1 MKRLKEIHDREVAL
15 AVSEITVKNSRFIAE
30 VFTVSSQSEAR
41 DKLKKQKEKYEDAR
55 HVVHAFVIGKNAE
68 ILGMSDDGEPSG
80 TAGHPILDVLKG
92 SEITNVLLTVTR
104 YFGGTLLGT
113 GGLVKA
119 YSGAAKS
126 VLEIAQ
132 TEPLIEKIKFNF
144 SVSYTVYEKVK
155 RLLETLNASD
165 ITETFETDIAIS
177 GLIPANVSN
186 ELSNQIFDITKG
198 SVSVRLTQ

>member
-1 MKRLKEIHDREVAL
+1 MKLLKESQIRGTAI
-15 AVSEITVKNSRFIAE
+15 AVSETNVKNSHFIAE
-30 VFTVSSQSEAR
+30 VFIVCSQGEAR

-55 HVVHAFVIGKNAE
+55 HVVHAFVIGNNAE

-92 SEITNVLLTVTR
+92 SDITNILLTVTR

-119 YSGAAKS
+119 YSCAAKS
-126 VLEIAQ
+126 VLEIAA
-132 TEPLIEKIKFNF
+132 TEPLIEKTKFDF
-144 SVSYTVYEKVK
+144 SISYAVYEKVK

-165 ITETFETDIAIS
+165 VKETFETNITIS
-177 GLIPANVSN
+177 GFIPVNASK
-186 ELSNQIFDITKG
+186 ELSNLIFDITKG
-198 SVSVRLTQ
+198 SVSVSFAE